1 MKIRGVDP
9 DGIRILRACLLIDVV
24 GVARHRRQA
33 AGDLLRVIDDKGGGA
48 LASSWQKK
56 GGRLEKKK
64 YPHKTLQLGRTSL
77 APERF

>member
-1 MKIRGVDP
+1 MF
-9 DGIRILRACLLIDVV
+9 VV

-56 GGRLEKKK
+56 GG
-64 YPHKTLQLGRTSL
+64 
-77 APERF
+77 AA